1 MNGKK
6 ISIACD
12 HAAFELKNDIIK
24 YFSDNGIEYED
35 FGCYSSESV
44 NYPQYAHAVCKEIQ
58 EGRSDLGILICGTGL
73 GMSLAANKHKGIRAV
88 ACSDTFS
95 ARLSR
100 MHNNANILCFGARV
114 VGKGLAVDLVKE
126 FLNAEFLGG
135 RHEERVNE
143 FMKYEDQ

>member
-143 FMKYEDQ
+143 FMKYENQ

>member
-1 MNGKK
+1 MNVKK

>member
-1 MNGKK
+1 
-6 ISIACD
+6 
-12 HAAFELKNDIIK
+12 
-24 YFSDNGIEYED
+24 
-35 FGCYSSESV
+35 
-44 NYPQYAHAVCKEIQ
+44 
-58 EGRSDLGILICGTGL
+58 
-73 GMSLAANKHKGIRAV
+73 MSLAANKHKGIRAV

-135 RHEERVNE
+135 RHEERVKE